1 MEKYRDFI
9 MGEVRYN
16 SLMLRDPKRAEKLFT
31 RAEKIAS
38 QKYDDLVN
46 QKRSFDPEE
55 EV

>member
-1 MEKYRDFI
+1 

-38 QKYDDLVN
+38 QKYDDLVSQN
-46 QKRSFDPEE
+46 RSCDPEE
-55 EV
+55 DV